1 VTRNR
6 QGWRPAAGGVRQ
18 WRELIHARRYGG
30 ISLLEL
36 VVALAVLSVLGYF
49 LLKGIAY
56 VQEAAEQTAM
66 ERTVSALEF
75 GLRYEAASRVAGG
88 RQRDKAELA
97 RLNPMQ
103 WLARP
108 PENYLGELQQAPD
121 GAKARGSWYFDP
133 EKREVV
139 YRLRFDEHFRP
150 ARKGSAELRWQ
161 VVVEGPE
168 ATGGAALRLLTPYE
182 WF

>member
-1 VTRNR
+1 M
-6 QGWRPAAGGVRQ
+6 VR
-18 WRELIHARRYGG
+18 REREFIHARRGG
-30 ISLLEL
+30 GFSLFEL
-36 VVALAVLSVLGYF
+36 VVALTVLAVLGFF

-75 GLRYEAASRVAGG
+75 GLRYEAASRVASG

-108 PENYLGELQQAPD
+108 PENYLGELPQPPEA
-121 GAKARGSWYFDP
+121 AKARGSWYFDL

-139 YRLRFDEHFRP
+139 YRLRLDEHFRS
-150 ARKGSAELRWQ
+150 ARKGSNELRWQ
-161 VVVEGPE
+161 VVTEGPE